1 MSYTSPAG
9 NFDMP
14 RLLKFV
20 VATIA
25 CASFAAPSA
34 QGQTAREIVDRVD
47 QLLRG
52 RSSTGSIRMD
62 IVTEHWSRTLEMR
75 IWSLG
80 TEYSLI
86 RLTAPVRDAGMTTLK
101 AGDDIWN
108 YLPRVDRAIRVPP
121 SLMGSSWMGSHF
133 TNDDLVKE
141 SRIIDDYDI
150 EIGFEGLRNGVEVW
164 EFVLTPKPEA
174 AVVWGSI
181 VEEVRQNDMMPLW
194 ANYYDEDG
202 NLTRRITFSN
212 FTMMGDRLVPALM
225 TMQPVDKPEESTSIS
240 YEDLQ
245 FDIDI
250 TEDFFSLR
258 QLRGGS

>member
-14 RLLKFV
+14 RFLKFV

-25 CASFAAPSA
+25 CASVAAPSA

-52 RSSTGSIRMD
+52 RSSTGLMRMD

-75 IWSLG
+75 VWSLG

-86 RLTAPVRDAGMTTLK
+86 RLIAPVRDAGMTTLK

-108 YLPRVDRAIRVPP
+108 YLPRVDRAIKVPP

-174 AVVWGSI
+174 AVVWGRI
-181 VEEVRQNDMMPLW
+181 VEEVRKNDLMPLW

-202 NLTRRITFSN
+202 NVSRRITFSN
-212 FTMMGDRLVPALM
+212 FTMMGDRLVPAHM
-225 TMQPVDKPEESTSIS
+225 IVQPVDKPEESTSIT

-250 TEDFFSLR
+250 TADFFSLR
-258 QLRGGS
+258 QLRSGS